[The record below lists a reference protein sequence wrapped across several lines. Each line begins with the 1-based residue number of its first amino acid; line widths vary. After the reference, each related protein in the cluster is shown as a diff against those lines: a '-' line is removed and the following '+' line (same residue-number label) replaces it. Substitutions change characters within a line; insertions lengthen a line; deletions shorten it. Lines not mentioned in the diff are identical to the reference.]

1 MCAAAWRLLGCCF
14 AVLLGCAAW
23 LCCLAAAAWRLTL
36 RRFKLSHI
44 CCCNRCHLPPGE
56 TLLTMCT
63 RTASKMACANV
74 CSGTEIAS
82 SSTVRAGYLCVQQG
96 GRDGERVG
104 WQCCC
109 YAAAAD
115 VPGLRRPA
123 ARLRHVL
130 QTGHGRAAGRG
141 LAPRVCSRRPID
153 RPVCVVCVPERERQ
167 REREREREG

>member
-1 MCAAAWRLLGCCF
+1 MGVREDVRGCLAAAWLLLC
-14 AVLLGCAAW
+14 CAAW

-82 SSTVRAGYLCVQQG
+82 SSTVRAGYLCVQQEEGMVREWDG
-96 GRDGERVG
+96 G
-104 WQCCC
+104 
-109 YAAAAD
+109 AAAA
-115 VPGLRRPA
+115 VLLQ
-123 ARLRHVL
+123 RLLMR
-130 QTGHGRAAGRG
+130 TSSA
-141 LAPRVCSRRPID
+141 
-153 RPVCVVCVPERERQ
+153 
-167 REREREREG
+167 